1 MGGEQGSTGQEVSPA
16 CMHEDSVIKARQ
28 YAGYQTPAIQ
38 EQSLVTCRNYQ
49 LVKRIEESAIN
60 CDIEQSI
67 K

>member
-28 YAGYQTPAIQ
+28 YEQ

-49 LVKRIEESAIN
+49 LVKRIEQSAVN